1 MASSDISATEVFP
14 RMCDGQ
20 NATYPELSQTQHNW
34 WPCTRNWQNTIS
46 IWTTSSEKERNE
58 KNIGKIRCVY
68 ILGISNCLI
77 L

>member
-20 NATYPELSQTQHNW
+20 NATYPGLSQTRHNW

-46 IWTTSSEKERNE
+46 IWTTSSEKEPKTKR
-58 KNIGKIRCVY
+58 
-68 ILGISNCLI
+68 ISAKYDVFI
-77 L
+77 F